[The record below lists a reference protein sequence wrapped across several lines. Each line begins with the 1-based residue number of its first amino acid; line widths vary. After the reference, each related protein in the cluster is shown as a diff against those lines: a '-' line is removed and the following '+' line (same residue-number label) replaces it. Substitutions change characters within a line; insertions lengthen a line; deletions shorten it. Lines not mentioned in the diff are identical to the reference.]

1 MKILVV
7 CQHYFPENFAINE
20 ITRKLVSFG
29 HEVTVLTGQPNYGFD
44 GIAKGYENVF
54 YETIDG
60 VEVYRVKICPRK
72 TGRLSIIK
80 NYLSFWAHSK
90 KWVRKTKKSFDVV
103 YSMSLS
109 PIISVSAANLYS
121 RKHKVPHLLHC
132 VDLWPESTVVTKNI
146 KYNGLLY
153 RFLLAW
159 SRRIYRNTSEIV
171 IGSQSFK
178 TYFDEVLKI
187 KNKGLTFIPQ
197 PALVNGCNEEAIHYE
212 KGTHIIYA
220 GNLGSL
226 QLLDLLLDAAQQLKD
241 RGSYFFHVIGMG
253 SMKDR
258 FLKELKL
265 KNLEDRVIYHGP
277 MPSQKAAAYFV
288 HADALWVSLKNEGIV
303 GKTIPNKL
311 IMYLAFGKPI
321 LGVVQGDSKDLLQK
335 AGGAILCDQDSKDI
349 AEKVARF
356 SALSD
361 EEKNML
367 GNRNKHYFDDNFE
380 SIRLIREIERH
391 LLDLIK

>member
-1 MKILVV
+1 MKILAV

-20 ITRKLVSFG
+20 ITRQLVSFG

-44 GIAKGYENVF
+44 GIAKGYEHVF
-54 YETIDG
+54 HESIEG
-60 VEVYRVKICPRK
+60 VDVFRVKISPRK

-80 NYLSFWAHSK
+80 NYLSFWSHSK
-90 KWVRKTKKSFDVV
+90 AWVRKTKKSFDVV

-109 PIISVSAANLYS
+109 PIISVSAANVYS

-153 RFLLAW
+153 RFLLSW
-159 SRRIYRNTSEIV
+159 SRRIYRQTTEIV
-171 IGSQSFK
+171 IGSPSFK

-187 KNKGLTFIPQ
+187 KDKGLTYIPQ
-197 PALVNGCNEEAIHYE
+197 PALVNSCKEEPIMYE
-212 KGTHIIYA
+212 KGTHIVYA

-226 QLLDLLLDAAQQLKD
+226 QLLDLLIDTAEQLKSQ
-241 RGSYFFHVIGMG
+241 GSFFFHVIGMG
-253 SMKDR
+253 SMKDH
-258 FLKELKL
+258 FVKELKL
-265 KNLEDRVIYHGP
+265 RTLEDRVFYHGP
-277 MPSQKAAAYFV
+277 MPSQKAAAYFAN
-288 HADALWVSLKNEGIV
+288 ADALWVSLKNEGIV

-321 LGVVQGDSKDLLQK
+321 VGVVQGDSKALLQET
-335 AGGAILCDQDSKDI
+335 GGAILGNENSNDI
-349 AEKVARF
+349 SDKIVRF
-356 SALSD
+356 SKLSF
-361 EEKNML
+361 EEKKAL
-367 GNRNKHYFDDNFE
+367 GNQNKKYFDEHFQ
-380 SIRLIREIERH
+380 STHLIRDIEHH